1 MTNGE
6 LFAKIFLFNL
16 EKQISAITRMNFV
29 TTFPTFIT
37 ELQSQN
43 FEGIKEVLDDLL
55 KNKKIVIGIYNL
67 MLELFLK
74 QGIDLNNLK

>member
-1 MTNGE
+1 MTNDE

-16 EKQISAITRMNFV
+16 EQEIGAITRMNFV
-29 TTFPTFIT
+29 TIFPTFIT

-43 FEGIKEVLDDLL
+43 FKGIKEVLDYLL
-55 KNKKIVIGIYNL
+55 ANKKIVIGIYNL
-67 MLELFLK
+67 MLKLFLK

>member
-6 LFAKIFLFNL
+6 LFTKIFLYNL
-16 EKQISAITRMNFV
+16 EQKINAITRMNFLI
-29 TTFPTFIT
+29 TFPTFIT
-37 ELQSQN
+37 ELQSQD
-43 FEGIKEVLDDLL
+43 FVGIKQVLDYLL
-55 KNKKIVIGIYNL
+55 ENKKITNGIYNL